1 MDFPPG
7 LFMGCNNAHFQVL
20 SGCQKEQK
28 KNQQLQEYYQE
39 MNDYLLDLIREHN
52 DTLEERRYMNDF
64 IHYKNLD
71 EEFRYFKEHAHEDTE
86 TELPFP
92 YLVL

>member
-1 MDFPPG
+1 M
-7 LFMGCNNAHFQVL
+7 A
-20 SGCQKEQK
+20 K
-28 KNQQLQEYYQE
+28 KNKVIKKQAKQYQLLQERYEE
-39 MNDYLLDLIREHN
+39 MNDYLLELIDEHER
-52 DTLEERRYMNDF
+52 TKKERRYMSDF

-71 EEFRYFKEHAHEDTE
+71 EEFSYFKEHAHEDTD

>member
-1 MDFPPG
+1 MAK
-7 LFMGCNNAHFQVL
+7 NNKIIKQY
-20 SGCQKEQK
+20 Q
-28 KNQQLQEYYQE
+28 NLQERYEE
-39 MNDYLLDLIREHN
+39 MNDYLLELIDEH
-52 DTLEERRYMNDF
+52 LRLKKERRYMNDF

-71 EEFRYFKEHAHEDTE
+71 EEFSNFKEHAHEDMD

>member
-1 MDFPPG
+1 MAK
-7 LFMGCNNAHFQVL
+7 NNKVI
-20 SGCQKEQK
+20 K
-28 KNQQLQEYYQE
+28 KQTKRYQHLLERYEE
-39 MNDYLLDLIREHN
+39 MNDYLLELIDEHER
-52 DTLEERRYMNDF
+52 TKKERRYMSDF

-71 EEFRYFKEHAHEDTE
+71 EEFSYFKEHAHEDTD

>member
-1 MDFPPG
+1 MAK
-7 LFMGCNNAHFQVL
+7 NSKVI
-20 SGCQKEQK
+20 K
-28 KNQQLQEYYQE
+28 KQMKQYQHLLERYEE
-39 MNDYLLDLIREHN
+39 MNDYLLELIDEHEH
-52 DTLEERRYMNDF
+52 TKKERRYMSDF

-71 EEFRYFKEHAHEDTE
+71 EEFSYFKEHAHEDTD

>member
-1 MDFPPG
+1 MAK
-7 LFMGCNNAHFQVL
+7 NSKVI
-20 SGCQKEQK
+20 K
-28 KNQQLQEYYQE
+28 KQMKQYQHLLEGYEE
-39 MNDYLLDLIREHN
+39 MNDYLLELIDEHER
-52 DTLEERRYMNDF
+52 TKKERRYMSDF

-71 EEFRYFKEHAHEDTE
+71 EEFSYFKEHAHEDTD

>member
-1 MDFPPG
+1 MAK
-7 LFMGCNNAHFQVL
+7 NSKVI
-20 SGCQKEQK
+20 K
-28 KNQQLQEYYQE
+28 KQMKQYQHLLERYEE
-39 MNDYLLDLIREHN
+39 MNDYLLELIDEHER
-52 DTLEERRYMNDF
+52 TKKERRYMSDF

-71 EEFRYFKEHAHEDTE
+71 EEFSYFKEHAHEDTE

>member
-1 MDFPPG
+1 MAK
-7 LFMGCNNAHFQVL
+7 NNKVI
-20 SGCQKEQK
+20 KEQK
-28 KNQQLQEYYQE
+28 QRYQNLLERYEE
-39 MNDYLLDLIREHN
+39 MNDYLLELIEEHERTKE
-52 DTLEERRYMNDF
+52 DRRYMNDF

-71 EEFRYFKEHAHEDTE
+71 KEFSYFRKHAHEDTD

>member
-1 MDFPPG
+1 MAK
-7 LFMGCNNAHFQVL
+7 NSKVV
-20 SGCQKEQK
+20 K
-28 KNQQLQEYYQE
+28 KQMKQYQHLLERYEE
-39 MNDYLLDLIREHN
+39 MNDYLLELIDEHER
-52 DTLEERRYMNDF
+52 TKKERRYMSDF

-71 EEFRYFKEHAHEDTE
+71 EEFSYFKEHAHEDTE

>member
-1 MDFPPG
+1 MVK
-7 LFMGCNNAHFQVL
+7 NNKVI
-20 SGCQKEQK
+20 KEQTQQY
-28 KNQQLQEYYQE
+28 QQLLERYEE
-39 MNDYLLDLIREHN
+39 MNDYLLDLIDEHER
-52 DTLEERRYMNDF
+52 TKKERRYMSDF

-71 EEFRYFKEHAHEDTE
+71 EEFSYFKEHAHEDTD

>member
-1 MDFPPG
+1 MAK
-7 LFMGCNNAHFQVL
+7 NSKVI
-20 SGCQKEQK
+20 K
-28 KNQQLQEYYQE
+28 KQMKQYQHLLEGYEE
-39 MNDYLLDLIREHN
+39 MNDYLLELIDEHER
-52 DTLEERRYMNDF
+52 TKKERRYMGDF

-71 EEFRYFKEHAHEDTE
+71 EEFSYFKEHAHEDTD